1 MYMHDRCMT
10 YVVDIGR
17 TTDYATQKNRQ
28 SHDDYGCPAE
38 NLSKM
43 AKKHSLSISNPNRR
57 TLLLE

>member
-1 MYMHDRCMT
+1 MT

-17 TTDYATQKNRQ
+17 TTDYATLESRQ

-43 AKKHSLSISNPNRR
+43 AKKHSLSISY
-57 TLLLE
+57 T

>member
-1 MYMHDRCMT
+1 MT

-17 TTDYATQKNRQ
+17 TTDYGTLESRQ

-43 AKKHSLSISNPNRR
+43 AKKHSLSISY
-57 TLLLE
+57 T